1 MVPGATEALAS
12 SLDLAQ
18 TLLELCDL
26 NAYEGMQGH
35 SLVPLLED
43 GQQAV
48 RTHVLV
54 EDDVAPSARRT
65 PIPGKTVP
73 LLRSAIAIRGT
84 QGEEQ
89 LFDLQADPDEMTDL
103 ARRDPTSGI
112 LLEQLTDALLAA
124 DDAARNTPVRG

>member
-1 MVPGATEALAS
+1 MQQLLGRLE
-12 SLDLAQ
+12 LAQ

-26 NAYEGMQGH
+26 NAYEGMQGQ

-48 RTHVLV
+48 RAHVLV
-54 EDDVAPSARRT
+54 EDDVAPIVARRT
-65 PIPGKTVP
+65 PIPGKTRT
-73 LLRSAIAIRGT
+73 LITERYRYTRNSK
-84 QGEEQ
+84 GEEQ

-103 ARRDPTSGI
+103 ARRDPTLRAS

>member
-26 NAYEGMQGH
+26 NAYEGMQGQ

-48 RTHVLV
+48 RAHVLV
-54 EDDVAPSARRT
+54 EDDVAPIVARRT
-65 PIPGKTVP
+65 PIRENPYLITE
-73 LLRSAIAIRGT
+73 RYRYTRNSRG
-84 QGEEQ
+84 G
-89 LFDLQADPDEMTDL
+89 A
-103 ARRDPTSGI
+103 
-112 LLEQLTDALLAA
+112 AL
-124 DDAARNTPVRG
+124 